1 VALLVISQNTSGG
14 RARRVTMVRF
24 SYVQVPAYPVGD
36 CIDMIKLADDLD
48 FYACYSVDE
57 TYHKD
62 MWLIFSA
69 AADKTGTIKL
79 GPNVTHVILREP
91 TLIAQQLATLDE
103 LTNGRT
109 EAVVSFGNLVMLSQ
123 YHIGLANT
131 RPLSRLKEGLEV
143 MRTFLDEGVITYSG
157 EFFKYTGLFTA
168 ARPVQERVPLKVG
181 AMGGPRSFQF
191 AGEVAD
197 GMHHACGYSRE
208 NYEYVVEHVKAGA
221 EKAGRNWQDLDIGA
235 WLIWSC
241 GPNSKAAKE
250 AARIMA
256 AFYIPAM
263 PKSQV
268 ERHGLSFEELAPIT
282 EAFGAGDVAKAL
294 ELVTPELGDKLSV
307 AGTPEECVERLKN
320 DIIPPGINHVIC
332 SVTDPYLVKHFSG
345 ADLDGVPDVK
355 GQLQLIHD
363 EVMPAFN

>member
-1 VALLVISQNTSGG
+1 
-14 RARRVTMVRF
+14 MVKF
-24 SYVQVPAYPVGD
+24 SYVKIPAYPVHD
-36 CIDMIKLADDLD
+36 SIEMIKLADDLG

-62 MWLIFSA
+62 MWLLFAA
-69 AADKTGTIKL
+69 AADKTKNIRL

-91 TLIAQQLATLDE
+91 TLIAQQLGTLDE
-103 LTNGRT
+103 LTNGRA
-109 EAVVSFGNLVMLSQ
+109 EAVVSFGNLVMLTQ
-123 YHIGLANT
+123 YHVPWKT
-131 RPLSRLKEGLEV
+131 SKPLSRLKEGIQV
-143 MRTFLDEGVITYSG
+143 MRTFLDEGAITFEG
-157 EFFKYTGLFTA
+157 EFFNYSGLFTA
-168 ARPVQERVPLKVG
+168 ARPVQEHLPLKVG
-181 AMGGPRSFQF
+181 AMGGPKSFEF

-221 EKAGRNWQDLDIGA
+221 TKAGRNAADLDIGA

-241 GPNSKAAKE
+241 GPDSKAAKE

-263 PKSQV
+263 PQNQV
-268 ERHGLSFEELAPIT
+268 ERHGIDYESLQPISD
-282 EAFGAGDVAKAL
+282 AFASGDVGKAL
-294 ELVTPELGDKLSV
+294 ELTTPELGEKLSV
-307 AGTPEECVERLKN
+307 AGTPDECIDKLKN

-332 SVTDPYLVKHFSG
+332 SVTDSYLVKHFSG
-345 ADLDGVPDVK
+345 RDLDNVPDVP
-355 GQLQLIHD
+355 GQLRLIHD

>member
-1 VALLVISQNTSGG
+1 
-14 RARRVTMVRF
+14 MVRF
-24 SYVQVPAYPVGD
+24 SYVKVPAYPLAD
-36 CIDMIKLADDLD
+36 SIDMIKLADDLG

-62 MWLIFSA
+62 MWLLFAA
-69 AADKTGTIKL
+69 AADKTNNIRL

-103 LTNGRT
+103 LTNGRA
-109 EAVVSFGNLVMLSQ
+109 EAVVSFGNLIMLSQ
-123 YHIGLANT
+123 YHVPWKTSKPLA
-131 RPLSRLKEGLEV
+131 RVKEGVNV
-143 MRTFLDEGVITYSG
+143 MRTFLDEGVITFEG
-157 EFFKYTGLFTA
+157 EFFNYTGLFTA
-168 ARPVQERVPLKVG
+168 ARPVQEHLPLKIG
-181 AMGGPRSFQF
+181 AMGGPRSFEF

-208 NYEYVVEHVKAGA
+208 NYDYVVDHVKAGA
-221 EKAGRNWQDLDIGA
+221 RKAGRNPEDLDIGA

-241 GPNSKAAKE
+241 GPDSKAAKE

-263 PKSQV
+263 PQNQV
-268 ERHGLSFEELAPIT
+268 ERHGIDYESLQPISA
-282 EAFGAGDVAKAL
+282 AFASGDVGKAL
-294 ELVTPELGDKLSV
+294 DLTTPELGEKLSV
-307 AGTPEECVERLKN
+307 AGTPEECVEKLKS

-332 SVTDPYLVKHFSG
+332 SVTDAFLVKHFSG
-345 ADLDGVPDVK
+345 RDLDNVPDVP
-355 GQLQLIHD
+355 GQLRLIHD

>member
-1 VALLVISQNTSGG
+1 MI
-14 RARRVTMVRF
+14 RF
-24 SYVQVPAYPVGD
+24 SYVQVPDYPVGD
-36 CIDMIKLADDLD
+36 CLDMIKLADDLG
-48 FYACYSVDE
+48 FYATYSVDE

-62 MWLIFSA
+62 MWLLFAA
-69 AADKTGTIKL
+69 AADKTRNIRL

-103 LTNGRT
+103 LTNGRA
-109 EAVVSFGNLVMLSQ
+109 EAVVSFGNLVMLNQ
-123 YHIGLANT
+123 YHVAWQNAKPLA
-131 RPLSRLKEGLEV
+131 RVKEGLEV
-143 MRTFLDEGVITYSG
+143 MRTFLDEGLITYSG
-157 EFFKYTGLFTA
+157 EFFNYTGLFTA

-181 AMGGPRSFQF
+181 AMGGPRSFEF

-208 NYEYVVEHVKAGA
+208 NYDYVVEHVQAGA
-221 EKAGRNWQDLDIGA
+221 QKAGRDWQALDIGA

-241 GPNSKAAKE
+241 GRDSQAAKE

-268 ERHGLSFEELAPIT
+268 ERHGLNYEELQPISD
-282 EAFGAGDVAKAL
+282 AFASGDVPKAL

-307 AGTPEECVERLKN
+307 AGTPEECVAKLQN

-332 SVTDPYLVKHFSG
+332 SVTDPFLVKHFSG
-345 ADLDGVPDVK
+345 QELDNVPDVQ
-355 GQLQLIHD
+355 GQLRLIHD